1 MAYLVFGL
9 EVLDGLQPHDARVM
23 TAVREKPGFL
33 LMDLE
38 RACTPSGYRVPNA
51 LPISEYRQFT
61 ADDTH

>member
-1 MAYLVFGL
+1 MLLRIATR
-9 EVLDGLQPHDARVM
+9 LQPHDARVM
-23 TAVREKPGFL
+23 TAVGEKPGFL